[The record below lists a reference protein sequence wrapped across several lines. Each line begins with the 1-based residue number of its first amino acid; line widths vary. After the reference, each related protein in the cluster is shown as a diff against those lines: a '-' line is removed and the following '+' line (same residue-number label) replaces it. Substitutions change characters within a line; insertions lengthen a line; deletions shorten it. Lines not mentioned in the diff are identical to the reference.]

1 MSSEFIYFLDFAP
14 SSDTDHRQIAYSL
27 SSTIYHFQATAR
39 LISDPGG
46 VLGVVARCGYVVVV
60 PPVPV
65 RGVAG
70 AGAWSCRAAP
80 KAAKTGVNWQEYF

>member
-27 SSTIYHFQATAR
+27 SSTIYHFQAPAR

-46 VLGVVARCGYVVVV
+46 VLGVVAPCGCGAAG
-60 PPVPV
+60 VPV
-65 RGVAG
+65 RGVA
-70 AGAWSCRAAP
+70 ARRPRLPNPAL
-80 KAAKTGVNWQEYF
+80 TG

>member
-46 VLGVVARCGYVVVV
+46 VLGVRRRSLWLCDCGA
-60 PPVPV
+60 
-65 RGVAG
+65 AG
-70 AGAWSCRAAP
+70 AGAWSSRCRCLELPRGAQ
-80 KAAKTGVNWQEYF
+80 GCQNRR